1 MGTIIT
7 DLREKFRNGDVVIQ
21 LIYINVAIFV
31 VTTLVGIIL
40 KLSGLEEYASF
51 SFLALPASVGRFL
64 MQPCI
69 CIYLSYRNES
79 G

>member
-31 VTTLVGIIL
+31 VTTLAGVIL
-40 KLSGLEEYASF
+40 KLSGFEEYASF

-64 MQPCI
+64 VQP
-69 CIYLSYRNES
+69 
-79 G
+79 